1 MRIED
6 IPFIQELSPARRK
19 RVLALGVLLWAVVL
33 LLGWLALSEAPGLA
47 RERIKATGREME
59 RTAGLVGQVMHMEA
73 QLAALSGLAPLA
85 AAQQV
90 VRDLGMEKRL
100 TAIRPTQLGGGVEGV
115 QMIFESLDL
124 PQIINL
130 LKQMRSRGGLSTV
143 SATLSRR
150 LDARDRAD
158 MQLVVVR

>member
-6 IPFIQELSPARRK
+6 IPYIQELSPARRR
-19 RVLALGVLLWAVVL
+19 RVLALGVLGWAVIL
-33 LLGWLALSEAPGLA
+33 LMGWLALTEAAVHSRQGIA
-47 RERIKATGREME
+47 EMGKE
-59 RTAGLVGQVMHMEA
+59 MDRAVGLVGQVMHLEA

-90 VRDLGMEKRL
+90 VRDQGLEGKL

-124 PQIINL
+124 PQLIEL
-130 LKQMRSRGGLSTV
+130 LKQLRARGGLSTV
-143 SATLSRR
+143 SSTLSRR
-150 LDARDRAD
+150 LDTRDRAD
-158 MQLVVVR
+158 LQLVVVR

>member
-6 IPFIQELSPARRK
+6 IPYIQELSPARRR
-19 RVLALGVLLWAVVL
+19 RVLALGVLGWAVIL
-33 LLGWLALSEAPGLA
+33 LMGWLALTEAA
-47 RERIKATGREME
+47 VHSRQSIAEMGKE
-59 RTAGLVGQVMHMEA
+59 MDRAVGLVGQVMHLEA

-90 VRDLGMEKRL
+90 VRDIGLEKHL

-130 LKQMRSRGGLSTV
+130 LKQLRARGGLTTV
-143 SATLSRR
+143 SSTLSRR
-150 LDARDRAD
+150 LDARDHAD
-158 MQLVVVR
+158 LQLVVVR

>member
-33 LLGWLALSEAPGLA
+33 LLGWLALSEAPALA
-47 RERIKATGREME
+47 RERIAATGREME
-59 RTAGLVGQVMHMEA
+59 RTAGLVGQVMHIEA

-100 TAIRPTQLGGGVEGV
+100 TAIRPTQLGGGMEGV

>member
-6 IPFIQELSPARRK
+6 IPFIQELSPARRR
-19 RVLALGVLLWAVVL
+19 RVLALGVLGWAGVL
-33 LLGWLALSEAPGLA
+33 LLGWLALSEARDLA
-47 RERIKATGREME
+47 RQRIAAAGPEMD
-59 RTAGLVGQVMHMEA
+59 RAAGLVGQVMHLEA

-90 VRDLGMEKRL
+90 VRDQGLEKQL

>member
-1 MRIED
+1 MKIED
-6 IPFIQELSPARRK
+6 IPFIQELSPARRR
-19 RVLALGVLLWAVVL
+19 RVLALGVLLWAGLL
-33 LLGWLALSEAPGLA
+33 LLGWLALSEARDGA
-47 RERIKATGREME
+47 RARIAALGREMD
-59 RTAGLVGQVMHMEA
+59 RAAHLAGQVMHLEA

-90 VRDLGMEKRL
+90 VRDLGMERQL
-100 TAIRPTQLGGGVEGV
+100 TAIRPTQLGGGMEGV

>member
-6 IPFIQELSPARRK
+6 IPFIQELSPARRR
-19 RVLALGVLLWAVVL
+19 RVLALGVLLWAVL
-33 LLGWLALSEAPGLA
+33 LLMGWLALSGIAA
-47 RERIKATGREME
+47 RSQERIAATGREME
-59 RTAGLVGQVMHMEA
+59 RAAGLAGQVMHLEA

-90 VRDLGMEKRL
+90 VRDLGMEARL
-100 TAIRPTQLGGGVEGV
+100 TAIRPTQLGGGMEGV

-130 LKQMRSRGGLSTV
+130 LKQLRSRGGLSTV

>member
-6 IPFIQELSPARRK
+6 ISFIQELSPARRR
-19 RVLALGVLLWAVVL
+19 RVLALAVLAWAVVL
-33 LLGWLALSEAPGLA
+33 GLA
-47 RERIKATGREME
+47 WLTLTETAERSRQHITDVGKEMD
-59 RTAGLVGQVMHMEA
+59 RVVGLVGQVMHLEA

-90 VRDLGMEKRL
+90 VRDQGLESKL

-115 QMIFESLDL
+115 QMVFESLDL

-130 LKQMRSRGGLSTV
+130 LKQLRARGGLSTISSTV
-143 SATLSRR
+143 SRR
-150 LDARDRAD
+150 LDTRDHAD
-158 MQLVVVR
+158 VQLVVVR